1 MGSTAY
7 MITLSVLLIAGA
19 MAGRVARRRTT
30 RARRPSGLAGPA
42 GSSDTA
48 GPAGLPRSSGS
59 SKAPGPFGPFGSSG
73 SSGPSDLDA
82 EVEANHWL
90 IRLGGGL
97 VPPGARAWAGADDS
111 AERALTSAAEC
122 HRAAR
127 ALLEGART
135 AGEYGEVT
143 RVAKEG
149 LEHLRVARAALD
161 IGSGSAHVAAPV
173 SGEVSEAGAVGMCAV
188 RTRWGGGRTPC
199 PAVPVRPPKRS
210 FTCPWNFTGQSHTPD
225 RAAS

>member
-1 MGSTAY
+1 MGFTAY

-19 MAGRVARRRTT
+19 TAGRVARRRTT
-30 RARRPSGLAGPA
+30 RARRPSGPAGPA

-48 GPAGLPRSSGS
+48 GPAGLPRSSGP
-59 SKAPGPFGPFGSSG
+59 SKAPGPFGPFGSSGSSG

-122 HRAAR
+122 HRTAR
-127 ALLEGART
+127 AQLEGART

-161 IGSGSAHVAAPV
+161 IGSGSAHVSAPV
-173 SGEVSEAGAVGMCAV
+173 SGEVSRAGAVGMCAV
-188 RTRWGGGRTPC
+188 RTR
-199 PAVPVRPPKRS
+199 
-210 FTCPWNFTGQSHTPD
+210 
-225 RAAS
+225 